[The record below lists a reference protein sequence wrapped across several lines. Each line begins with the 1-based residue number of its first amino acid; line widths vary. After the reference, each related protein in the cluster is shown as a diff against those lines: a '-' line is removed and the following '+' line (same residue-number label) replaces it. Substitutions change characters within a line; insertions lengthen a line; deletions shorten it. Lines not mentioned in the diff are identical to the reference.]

1 RKATFIGWPFFMPK
15 IKEHYKRLAWC
26 YFLLD
31 KKRQPLWTAFFIR

>member
-1 RKATFIGWPFFMPK
+1 MPK

-31 KKRQPLWTAFFIR
+31 KKRQPLWTAFFIPKLSFETVDN